1 NTTASFPQT
10 IAVRGT
16 MDSGRLTDSRG
27 PKTMRRRTAPQNGPT
42 CKGLPLRSLAL
53 LVTLF
58 ASVFLA
64 SHQAHAA
71 EAQPDIF
78 SELLTDDTV
87 KMAIKGILVALPS
100 AQCAP
105 GQACAPASAEEM
117 ATPPVSLEQGRE
129 AIRAGFISG
138 LAEWCGLDWRGQVFQ
153 PLVDSYRNV
162 DRLEPRIVTML
173 TLLHGYG
180 QGQMVESMKAQQCSA
195 EQRASITSLVA
206 SLGYAR

>member
-1 NTTASFPQT
+1 MP
-10 IAVRGT
+10 R
-16 MDSGRLTDSRG
+16 RL
-27 PKTMRRRTAPQNGPT
+27 APQNGST
-42 CKGLPLRSLAL
+42 RKGWPLRSLAL

-64 SHQAHAA
+64 SHQARAA
-71 EAQPDIF
+71 EAGPDIF

-87 KMAIKGILVALPS
+87 KMAIKGMLVALPS

-105 GQACAPASAEEM
+105 GQPCAPASAEEM
-117 ATPPVSLEQGRE
+117 ANPPVSLEQARE

-153 PLVDSYRNV
+153 PLIGSYRQV

-180 QGQMVESMKAQQCSA
+180 QGQMVESMKAQQCST
-195 EQRASITSLVA
+195 EQRVSVASLVA
-206 SLGYAR
+206 SLGYAQ